1 MDLHESVDR
10 ILTEGTT
17 LTDRFYEMLFERQ
30 PEARVLFEKTHMS
43 AQSVMLSA
51 ALMVS
56 KHSPDYPLGT
66 RQYLKV
72 LGTRH
77 ARKQVPRELYPAF
90 QEVLLVALEE
100 FHGTD
105 WSDDLSRRWQ
115 EAIESAV
122 RIMFEGYDERAHV

>member
-1 MDLHESVDR
+1 VDLHESVDC
-10 ILTEGTT
+10 ILAEGTA
-17 LTDRFYEMLFERQ
+17 LTDRFYEILFQRQ
-30 PEARVLFEKTHMS
+30 PEARALFEKTHMS

-56 KHSPDYPLGT
+56 KHSPEYPLAT
-66 RQYLKV
+66 RQYLKL

-77 ARKQVPRELYPAF
+77 ARKGVPRELYPAF

-100 FHGTD
+100 FHGPD
-105 WSDDLSRRWQ
+105 WNDGLSRQWR

-122 RIMFEGYDERAHV
+122 QLMFEGYDRPAHV

>member
-10 ILTEGTT
+10 ILAEGTT
-17 LTDRFYEMLFERQ
+17 LTDRFYEMLFERH

-77 ARKQVPRELYPAF
+77 ARKGVPRELYPAF
-90 QEVLLVALEE
+90 RASPPGRARRVPWHGLE
-100 FHGTD
+100 
-105 WSDDLSRRWQ
+105 
-115 EAIESAV
+115 
-122 RIMFEGYDERAHV
+122 

>member
-10 ILTEGTT
+10 ILAEGTT
-17 LTDRFYEMLFERQ
+17 LTDRFYELFFERH

-56 KHSPDYPLGT
+56 KHHPGYPLAT
-66 RQYLKV
+66 RQYLNL

-77 ARKQVPRELYPAF
+77 ARKGVRRDLYPAF
-90 QEVLLVALEE
+90 QDILLVALEE
-100 FHGTD
+100 FHGAD
-105 WSDDLSRRWQ
+105 WSDGLSRQWR
-115 EAIESAV
+115 EAVESA
-122 RIMFEGYDERAHV
+122 IQLMLEGYDQPAHV